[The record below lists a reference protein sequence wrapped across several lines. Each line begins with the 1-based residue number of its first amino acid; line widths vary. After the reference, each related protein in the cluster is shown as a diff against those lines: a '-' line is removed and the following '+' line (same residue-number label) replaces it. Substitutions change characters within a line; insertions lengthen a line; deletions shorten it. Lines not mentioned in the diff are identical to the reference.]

1 VGVVYPMPDMIE
13 LPELESE
20 TTHGGPISDVELFMA
35 AAISEAW
42 NDPTVPSR
50 PLSHG
55 TTA

>member
-1 VGVVYPMPDMIE
+1 MPDMIE